1 MNRHGRELYVP
12 AGVAPYIALERNGD
26 CLTVTFNRPDKHNAF
41 PDEAHDDLPLFF
53 ASLAYDPS
61 RVVVFTGAGRSFCAG
76 GDIGGVLDRTEE
88 QVVGVIQDA
97 TRIVTRLL
105 EVPQVTVAKVNGA
118 AIGLGAVFALACDL
132 AYASNRAKFSDP
144 HIDLGVVPGDGAG
157 VLFMELMGPMRAR
170 EVLLTGRPVTA
181 AEAAEAGLITR
192 VVEPERLDA
201 EVATVVATLLDKPPL
216 ALRLTKQL
224 LVAELRGR
232 FETLMTMGM
241 GQEGI
246 TMQTDEYDTL
256 IRRWVGDR

>member
-1 MNRHGRELYVP
+1 MNRSGRGLYVP
-12 AGVAPYIALERNGD
+12 EGVAPYVALERHGD
-26 CLTVTFNRPDKHNAF
+26 CLVVTFNRPEKHNAF

-61 RVVVFTGAGRSFCAG
+61 RVIVLTGAGRSFCAG
-76 GDIGGVLDRTEE
+76 GDIGGVTERTEE
-88 QVVGVIQDA
+88 QVIGVIQDA

-132 AYASNRAKFSDP
+132 AYASSRAKFSDP

-181 AEAAEAGLITR
+181 AEAAESGLITR
-192 VVEPERLDA
+192 VVDPDRLDE
-201 EVATVVATLLDKPPL
+201 EVDAVVASLLAKPPI

-224 LVAELRGR
+224 LGAELRGR

-246 TMQTDEYDTL
+246 TMQTSEYDRL
-256 IRRWVGDR
+256 IRRWVGK

>member
-1 MNRHGRELYVP
+1 MNRGDRELYVP
-12 AGVAPYIALERNGD
+12 DGVAPYIALDRRGD
-26 CLTVTFNRPDKHNAF
+26 CLVVTFNRPDKHNAF

-61 RVVVFTGAGRSFCAG
+61 RVIVLTGAGRSFCAG
-76 GDIGGVLDRTEE
+76 GDIGGVLERSEE
-88 QVVGVIQDA
+88 HVVGIIQDA

-132 AYASNRAKFSDP
+132 AYASSRAKFSDP

-157 VLFMELMGPMRAR
+157 MLIMELMGPMRGR
-170 EVLLTGRPVTA
+170 EVLLTGRPVSAT
-181 AEAAEAGLITR
+181 EAAEAGLITR
-192 VVEPERLDA
+192 VVEPERLDD
-201 EVATVVATLLDKPPL
+201 EVDSVVAMLLAKPPI

-246 TMQTDEYDTL
+246 TMQTSEYDEL
-256 IRRWVGDR
+256 IRRWVGGK

>member
-1 MNRHGRELYVP
+1 MNRGDRELYVP
-12 AGVAPYIALERNGD
+12 PGVAPYIALDRRGD
-26 CLTVTFNRPDKHNAF
+26 CLVVTFNRPDKHNAF

-61 RVVVFTGAGRSFCAG
+61 RVIVFTGAGRSFCAG
-76 GDIGGVLDRTEE
+76 GDIGGVLERSEE
-88 QVVGVIQDA
+88 QVIGVIGDA

-132 AYASNRAKFSDP
+132 AYASSRAKFSDP

-157 VLFMELMGPMRAR
+157 MLIMELMGPMRGR
-170 EVLLTGRPVTA
+170 EVLLTGRPVSAT
-181 AEAAEAGLITR
+181 EAAEAGLITR
-192 VVEPERLDA
+192 VVDPERLDE
-201 EVATVVATLLDKPPL
+201 EVDDVVATLLSKPPI

-246 TMQTDEYDTL
+246 TMQTSEYDGL
-256 IRRWVGDR
+256 IRRWVGGK

>member
-1 MNRHGRELYVP
+1 M
-12 AGVAPYIALERNGD
+12 I
-26 CLTVTFNRPDKHNAF
+26 
-41 PDEAHDDLPLFF
+41 
-53 ASLAYDPS
+53 
-61 RVVVFTGAGRSFCAG
+61 VFTGAGRSFCAG
-76 GDIGGVLDRTEE
+76 GDIGGVLTRTEE
-88 QVVGVIQDA
+88 QVIGVIQDA

-132 AYASNRAKFSDP
+132 AYASSRAKFSDP

-157 VLFMELMGPMRAR
+157 LLFMELMGPMRAR

-181 AEAAEAGLITR
+181 TEAAEAGLITR

-201 EVATVVATLLDKPPL
+201 EVDEVVASLLGKPPI

-246 TMQTDEYDTL
+246 TMQTSEYDAL
-256 IRRWVGDR
+256 IRRWVGGD